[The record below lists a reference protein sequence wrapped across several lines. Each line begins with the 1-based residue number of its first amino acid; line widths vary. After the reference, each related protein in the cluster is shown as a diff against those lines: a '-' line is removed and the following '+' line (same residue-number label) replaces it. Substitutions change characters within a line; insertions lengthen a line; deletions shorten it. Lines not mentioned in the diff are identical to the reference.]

1 MRLARW
7 EPWVRD
13 VLATSPAVAEVAPF
27 SKVGIHHKPCGTAVQ
42 FTTGAQVYVQWVR
55 ASGGAGDDHSVPE
68 EPVTG
73 PAPEPVE
80 VPDLPTSG
88 RLPMRQ
94 VEAHLVAL
102 ISNAAHPEIQRVTGK
117 AAVQGEDGPRPYGIE
132 VRFHSGHTQYGLFL
146 HTLPAGTAPTQEGE
160 FQQRKE
166 I

>member
-13 VLATSPAVAEVAPF
+13 VLAQSPAIAEVAPF
-27 SKVGIHHKPCGTAVQ
+27 SESGVDKPCGTTIRLA
-42 FTTGAQVYVQWVR
+42 TGARVDIQWVR
-55 ASGGAGDDHSVPE
+55 ASGPGDDHSVPE

-102 ISNAAHPEIQRVTGK
+102 INNAANAEIQRVSGK

-132 VRFHSGHTQYGLFL
+132 VRFHSGHVNYGVLL

>member
-13 VLATSPAVAEVAPF
+13 VLAGSPAIAKVAPF
-27 SKVGIHHKPCGTAVQ
+27 NAVDIHHKPCGTAVQ
-42 FTTGAQVYVQWVR
+42 FQAGAQVYVQWIR
-55 ASGGAGDDHSVPE
+55 ASGGAGDDHSIPE

-102 ISNAAHPEIQRVTGK
+102 ITNAANPEIKSVAGK
-117 AAVQGEDGPRPYGIE
+117 AQQNGEDGPRPYGLEIQYY
-132 VRFHSGHTQYGLFL
+132 SGHVNYGLFL
-146 HTLPAGTAPTQEGE
+146 HTLPAGAQPSKEGE